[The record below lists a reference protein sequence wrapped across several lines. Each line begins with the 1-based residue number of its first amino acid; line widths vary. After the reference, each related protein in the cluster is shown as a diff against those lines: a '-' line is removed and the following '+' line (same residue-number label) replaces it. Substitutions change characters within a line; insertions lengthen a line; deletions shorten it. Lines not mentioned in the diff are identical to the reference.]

1 MRMKQFNAS
10 AISRAVMRQFNSAFA
25 LMSVIPV
32 LVCCYLITV
41 KFFSFE
47 ILMGI
52 NGVYVLMAVVFAM
65 LGLAAGR
72 QAIGHIIQQLSEGHA
87 KTERLVTEL
96 AGVNERLTQELEHRT
111 QAERALKEEKAALED
126 MNKVMMNREDRI
138 LEIKKEV
145 NELHKEFGRPP
156 RYEL

>member
-1 MRMKQFNAS
+1 MKQFNAS
-10 AISRAVMRQFNSAFA
+10 VIGRAVMRQFNSAFA

-32 LVCCYLITV
+32 LLCCYLITV

-47 ILMGI
+47 ALMGI

-72 QAIGHIIQQLSEGHA
+72 AAISRIIRQLFEEHA
-87 KTERLVTEL
+87 KTEQLANEL

-145 NELHKEFGRPP
+145 NELHKELGRPP
-156 RYEL
+156 RYQL

>member
-1 MRMKQFNAS
+1 MKQFNAS
-10 AISRAVMRQFNSAFA
+10 SVGQAVMRQFNSSFA
-25 LMSVIPV
+25 LMSVIPI
-32 LVCCYLITV
+32 LLCCYLITV

-47 ILMGI
+47 ALMGI
-52 NGVYVLMAVVFAM
+52 NGVYVLMAVMFAM

-72 QAIGHIIQQLSEGHA
+72 QAIGNIIRQLAEEHA
-87 KTERLVTEL
+87 KIERLVTEL
-96 AGVNERLTQELEHRT
+96 AAVNERLTQELAHRT
-111 QAERALKEEKAALED
+111 KAEQALQEEKAALEN

-145 NELHKEFGRPP
+145 NELHKELGRPP